1 MSNYPPWK
9 NGVSGL
15 GDKFLWSWSLWRWC
29 QRVTQSTATGYVGV
43 TWRWVTLR
51 GQAWAPPYCVQ
62 GPGLEE
68 AWQQWLRAH
77 WPGWKLFIQK
87 VPPKNSSCWNQG
99 LPVDGSGFSEFLSV
113 LGVGRRLLQ
122 NSKPLEFSVQFTKE
136 VLNRWLIR
144 NFLKAWPNLYPKL
157 VRWIIRSH
165 LIFTCTLRGKYYH
178 SHFTDKKTKT
188 WWS

>member
-1 MSNYPPWK
+1 MNWDDSKWGPMVGKDTNVQLLTMKEQSVWTWWQVPLELVTVALMSE
-9 NGVSGL
+9 
-15 GDKFLWSWSLWRWC
+15 GDTEHSN
-29 QRVTQSTATGYVGV
+29 YVGV

-62 GPGLEE
+62 RPGLEE

-77 WPGWKLFIQK
+77 WPGWNLFIQK

-122 NSKPLEFSVQFTKE
+122 NSKPLEFLF
-136 VLNRWLIR
+136 
-144 NFLKAWPNLYPKL
+144 NLQ
-157 VRWIIRSH
+157 RR
-165 LIFTCTLRGKYYH
+165 F
-178 SHFTDKKTKT
+178 
-188 WWS
+188 